1 MFIIPYLVLAGVVLL
16 FFAVTCLMV
25 FGLPGKKKNAEP
37 IMADLDKTME
47 IPTISKEKAAA
58 SPIAGKPAVDDA
70 TEILPIIRKDNAE
83 EEKTRVFA
91 KKDFENTAP
100 FEAVASAEK
109 SPFPPE
115 PAPKILEDQPRVD
128 TLEEYF
134 VRHFLNRYGAV
145 SRTVEQDT
153 RKVTH
158 HLIEKLAMSDRELV
172 DTLTHI
178 MVQEA
183 MQNAQRTYVM
193 MPTPVVLAMVSDA
206 FSDVAHGNR
215 SDTKTILAYDALK
228 AMPRMEETGFHA
240 LSLLLIFHYS
250 RNTDNVDAVHLKK
263 YTEKYITP
271 FVGELPNE
279 YSGYQQLEYLHCISL
294 ENKEDPFGQ
303 VLHDSYPFV
312 FAFRGCMKSEL
323 EAVRPSWPAGVIVNS
338 LYNSYYKLAAVDE
351 AMLTSLLDDLGIED
365 AVMRSTLQALT
376 ESRPAPYDRKEMSYI
391 LGRIS
396 PDLGKLQDAW
406 DTSLLRRSSLTLMG
420 MYIAKICIRETIGE
434 DFDLSH
440 WM

>member
-16 FFAVTCLMV
+16 FFAVTCLMI
-25 FGLPGKKKNAEP
+25 FGLPGKKKSAEP

-70 TEILPIIRKDNAE
+70 TEILPIIEKDDAE

-100 FEAVASAEK
+100 FEAVASATK

-115 PAPKILEDQPRVD
+115 PAPKILEDHPKVD

-215 SDTKTILAYDALK
+215 SDTKTILAYDALNPSTYE
-228 AMPRMEETGFHA
+228 AI
-240 LSLLLIFHYS
+240 LL
-250 RNTDNVDAVHLKK
+250 
-263 YTEKYITP
+263 
-271 FVGELPNE
+271 
-279 YSGYQQLEYLHCISL
+279 
-294 ENKEDPFGQ
+294 
-303 VLHDSYPFV
+303 
-312 FAFRGCMKSEL
+312 FAR
-323 EAVRPSWPAGVIVNS
+323 
-338 LYNSYYKLAAVDE
+338 
-351 AMLTSLLDDLGIED
+351 
-365 AVMRSTLQALT
+365 
-376 ESRPAPYDRKEMSYI
+376 
-391 LGRIS
+391 
-396 PDLGKLQDAW
+396 
-406 DTSLLRRSSLTLMG
+406 
-420 MYIAKICIRETIGE
+420 
-434 DFDLSH
+434 
-440 WM
+440 